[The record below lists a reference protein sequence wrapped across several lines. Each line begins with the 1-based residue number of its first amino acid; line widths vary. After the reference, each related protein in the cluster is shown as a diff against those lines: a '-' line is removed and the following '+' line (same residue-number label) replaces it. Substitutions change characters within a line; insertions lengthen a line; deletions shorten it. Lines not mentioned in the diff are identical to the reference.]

1 MPMPKLYKAFL
12 FWFVVSV
19 AASAGLVEAMTQNQ
33 EIIPLRGS
41 KLLVEVVSP
50 TIIRVTVSPWNGFSD
65 RDTLSVVRQDE
76 TTKLQKRVTREAVT
90 ISTDSLIV
98 KIDRRNGGVIFLDV
112 RKKVLL
118 KADGIA
124 TGNFT
129 KGVLD
134 GDSILSVRQN
144 FTLTRSEALYGLGQL
159 EDHIMNYRGHDILLA
174 QANRT
179 AVNPFLVSTNG
190 YGILWNNYSE
200 SRFHDGPDGTY
211 FWSKVADQIDYY
223 FVYGPTMDDAI
234 RGYRQLTGE
243 APMFGKWAYGYWQSK
258 ERYMTSAELIGV
270 VKEYRKRD
278 IPLDNIVQD
287 WQYWGGMDEFS
298 GMIWDSTRYPRPAAM
313 IDTLHGLH
321 AHLMVT
327 IWPAFGTKSAIYRDM
342 AKNGF
347 LFSPTHWCGG
357 KVYDA
362 WNPSARNLYWKF
374 IQKGLFNVGVDAFWM
389 DATEPEFRC
398 TDDRY
403 ITALSLE
410 EAGRNYLGSNARY
423 LNTFSLVDTRG
434 IYDHQREATSKK
446 RVYIL
451 TRSAF
456 TGQQRFAA
464 ATWSGDTFASW
475 DALKT
480 QVASGVN
487 FCMSGLPYW
496 TNDIGG
502 FITFFNYPNGVKD
515 DAYKELYV
523 RWFEFGAFNPIF
535 RSHGTNT
542 PREVWQFGDE
552 GSWAYDALVKFDD
565 LRYRLMPYIYSLA
578 WMVTSDGYTIMR
590 GLPMDF
596 PKDKNTYSVGTQ
608 FMFGPSLMVCPVLKP
623 MYHTDGYKGYD
634 ITPDHFYSAD
644 GKEHGLKLD
653 IYRGTGFDSLVLS
666 RKFEAS
672 QISWIGCLPE
682 GLDSSY
688 SLKINGKIETEGRGK
703 YIFYVFSD
711 AGVKLWVNGKPLVD
725 EWDNK
730 VTTRFEA
737 AISLEAHKKYSF
749 RMEYREFK
757 PNTAGLKIN
766 WIPPSEDTH
775 PLQINVYLPKITAS
789 AGSTKWYDF
798 WTGTKLAGGKG
809 LLVKTPIDMIPVYVP
824 AGSIIPMGPV
834 IQYAGQDP
842 SAPIEVRVYTG
853 KDGSFY
859 LYEDE
864 NDNYDYEHGIHS
876 IIPFKWNQ
884 RGRILAIGDR
894 EGEFPGMVVNRTFNI
909 VLVRNNH
916 GVGVASTTRPDK
928 VVYYNGRSV
937 SVKF

>member
-1 MPMPKLYKAFL
+1 MPMSKVYKSILFSFVLYT
-12 FWFVVSV
+12 V
-19 AASAGLVEAMTQNQ
+19 ASAGFVEAMTRNQ
-33 EIIPLRGS
+33 EIVRLRGS
-41 KLLVEVVSP
+41 ILRVEIVSP
-50 TIIRVTVSPWNGFSD
+50 TIIRVSATPGQGFSD

-76 TTKLQKRVTREAVT
+76 TAKWRRRVTRGTVT

-98 KIDRRNGGVIFLDV
+98 EINRRNGSITFLDL

-118 KADGIA
+118 KAVGLAPD
-124 TGNFT
+124 NFT
-129 KGVLD
+129 KTVLEN
-134 GDSILSVRQN
+134 DSILSVRQN
-144 FTLTRSEALYGLGQL
+144 FTLTRSEAIYGLGQF
-159 EDHIMNYRGHDILLA
+159 EDAIMNYRGHDVLLA

-200 SRFHDGPDGTY
+200 SRFHDGADGTY
-211 FWSKVADQIDYY
+211 FWSQVADQVDYY
-223 FVYGPTMDDAI
+223 FVYGPTIDGEI
-234 RGYRQLTGE
+234 RGYRSLTGE
-243 APMFGKWAYGYWQSK
+243 APMFGKWAYGYWQCK
-258 ERYMTSAELIGV
+258 ERYKTAEELIDV
-270 VKEYRKRD
+270 VKEYRARQ

-287 WQYWGGMDEFS
+287 WQYWGDMDEFS
-298 GMIWDSTRYPRPAAM
+298 GMVWDSTRYPHPALT
-313 IDTLHGLH
+313 IDTLHDLH
-321 AHLMVT
+321 SHLMVS
-327 IWPAFGTKSAIYRDM
+327 IWPAFGRGSAIYKEMAERD
-342 AKNGF
+342 F
-347 LFSPTHWCGG
+347 LFSTAHWCGG
-357 KVYDA
+357 RVYDA
-362 WNPSARNLYWKF
+362 WNPVARDLYWKF
-374 IQKGLFNVGVDAFWM
+374 VRKGLFDAGVDAFWM
-389 DATEPEFRC
+389 DGTEPEFRC

-410 EAGRNYLGSNARY
+410 SAGRNYLGSNASY
-423 LNTFSLVDTRG
+423 LNTFSLETTRG
-434 IYDHQREATSKK
+434 IYDHQRATSPAK
-446 RVYIL
+446 RVFIL

-456 TGQQRFAA
+456 SGQQRFAA

-502 FITFFNYPNGVKD
+502 FITAFNYPGGVKD

-542 PREVWQFGDE
+542 PREVWQFGDK

-578 WMVTSDGYTIMR
+578 WMTTSDGYTIMR

-596 PKDKNTYSVGTQ
+596 PKDKNTFAINTQ
-608 FMFGPSLMVCPVLKP
+608 FMFGPSIMVCPVLKP
-623 MYHTDGYKGYD
+623 MYHTDAYKGFD

-644 GKEHGLKLD
+644 GTDHGLRLD

-666 RKFEAS
+666 RRFEAS

-688 SLKINGKIETEGRGK
+688 SLKINGKIKTEGRGK
-703 YIFYVFSD
+703 YIFYLFSD
-711 AGVKLWVNGKPLVD
+711 AGVKLWINDKLLVD

-730 VTTRFEA
+730 ATAKFET
-737 AISLEAHKKYSF
+737 AISLEGHKKYSF
-749 RMEYREFK
+749 RMEYRQFK

-766 WIPPSEDTH
+766 WIPPRKDNH
-775 PLQINVYLPKITAS
+775 PMKINVYLPRKT
-789 AGSTKWYDF
+789 GSGNPFKWFDF
-798 WTGTKLAGGKG
+798 WTGKTLAGGED
-809 LLVKTPIDMIPVYVP
+809 LHVKTPIDMIPLFVP

-834 IQYAGQDP
+834 IQYTAQDP
-842 SAPIEVRVYTG
+842 AAPLEVRIYPG
-853 KDGSFY
+853 RDGSFK
-859 LYEDE
+859 LYEDQ
-864 NDNYDYEHGIHS
+864 NDNYDYEHGMHS
-876 IIPFKWNQ
+876 VISFKWNQ
-884 RGRILAIGDR
+884 KMKVLTVGNRM
-894 EGEFPGMVVNRTFNI
+894 GEFPGMVGNRVFNI
-909 VLVRNNH
+909 VLVKPGH
-916 GVGVASTTRPDK
+916 GSGAGVTPIPDR
-928 VVYYNGRSV
+928 VVHYDGRQI